1 MATRVEVDIAAKTYP
16 ETPGSKAQ
24 PVLRG
29 LRFVLDPGVITA
41 LVGPSGCGKTTM
53 LNIIAGLDREFLG
66 AVDRGVGADGGAPR
80 LAYVFQNP
88 RLLPWRTVYQNIEF
102 VLPAGTDPA
111 VIDALLQ
118 AVDLTEF
125 RDTFPNRL
133 SLGMARRVAIARA
146 FAVKPDLLLM
156 DEAFTSL
163 DEATVER
170 MRELLLDLWRAQPTT
185 VLLVTH
191 DMREAVHLAHR
202 VILLAPKPTTI
213 LNTITL
219 PDAAVRDAAAIEA
232 ALQDIRAYYR

>member
-1 MATRVEVDIAAKTYP
+1 MATKVDVDIAAKTYP
-16 ETPGSKAQ
+16 ESPGSKVQA
-24 PVLRG
+24 VLRG
-29 LRFVLDPGVITA
+29 LKFSLEAGVITA

-53 LNIIAGLDREFLG
+53 LNIIAGLDRDYSG
-66 AVDRGVGADGGAPR
+66 RIDRGAGADGAAPR

-102 VLPAGTDPA
+102 VLPTGTDPA
-111 VIDALLQ
+111 VIDALLD
-118 AVDLTEF
+118 AVDLIEF

-133 SLGMARRVAIARA
+133 SLGMSRRVAIARA

-170 MRELLLDLWRAQPTT
+170 MRDLLLDLWRAQPTT

-191 DMREAVHLAHR
+191 DMREAVLLASR
-202 VILLAPKPTTI
+202 IILLSPKPTTI
-213 LNTITL
+213 LNTLTL
-219 PDAAVRDAAAIEA
+219 PDASGRDAATVEA
-232 ALQDIRAYYR
+232 VLRDIRAYYR

>member
-1 MATRVEVDIAAKTYP
+1 MATQVDVDIAAKTYA
-16 ETPGSKAQ
+16 EAPGSRAQ
-24 PVLRG
+24 AVLRG
-29 LRFVLDPGVITA
+29 LRFVLESGVITA

-53 LNIIAGLDREFLG
+53 LNIIAGLDRDFAG
-66 AVDRGVGADGGAPR
+66 TVDRGAGADGGAPR

-102 VLPAGTDPA
+102 VLPTGTDPS
-111 VIDALLQ
+111 VIEALLD

-170 MRELLLDLWRAQPTT
+170 MRELLLDLWRANPTT

-191 DMREAVHLAHR
+191 DMREAVHLAR
-202 VILLAPKPTTI
+202 RIILLSAKPTAI

-219 PDAAVRDAAAIEA
+219 ADNARTDPAAVDAV
-232 ALQDIRAYYR
+232 LQDIRAYYR

>member
-1 MATRVEVDIAAKTYP
+1 MATRVDADIAAKTYP
-16 ETPGSKAQ
+16 EAPGSRVQA
-24 PVLRG
+24 VLRG
-29 LRFVLDPGVITA
+29 LKFSLEPGVITA

-53 LNIIAGLDREFLG
+53 LNIIAGLDRDYSG
-66 AVDRGVGADGGAPR
+66 RVDRGVGADGGPPR

-102 VLPAGTDPA
+102 VLPTGTDPA
-111 VIDALLQ
+111 VIDALLE

-170 MRELLLDLWRAQPTT
+170 MRDLLLDLWRAQPTT

-191 DMREAVHLAHR
+191 DMREAVLLASR
-202 VILLAPKPTTI
+202 IILLSPKPTTI
-213 LNTITL
+213 LNTLTL
-219 PDAAVRDAAAIEA
+219 PDASGRDTAAVEA
-232 ALQDIRAYYR
+232 VLQDIRAYYR

>member
-1 MATRVEVDIAAKTYP
+1 MATKVEIDIAAKTYR
-16 ETPGSKAQ
+16 EAAGSKAR
-24 PVLRG
+24 PVLRNV
-29 LRFVLDPGVITA
+29 RFVLEPGMITA

-53 LNIIAGLDREFLG
+53 LNIIAGLDRDYMG
-66 AVDRGVGADGGAPR
+66 HVDRGTGADGAAPR
-80 LAYVFQNP
+80 IAYVFQNP

-102 VLPAGTDPA
+102 VLPHGTDPK
-111 VIDALLQ
+111 VIDALLA

-133 SLGMARRVAIARA
+133 SLGMSRRVAIARA

-170 MRELLLDLWRAQPTT
+170 MRDLLLDLWRAQPTT

-191 DMREAVHLAHR
+191 DMREAVHLAR
-202 VILLAPKPTTI
+202 RIILLSAHPTAI

-219 PDAAVRDAAAIEA
+219 PENAATDPAQIEA
-232 ALQDIRAYYR
+232 TLQDIRAHYR

>member
-1 MATRVEVDIAAKTYP
+1 MATRVDVDIAAKTYP
-16 ETPGSKAQ
+16 ESPGSKVQA
-24 PVLRG
+24 VLRG
-29 LRFVLDPGVITA
+29 LKFSLEPGVITA

-53 LNIIAGLDREFLG
+53 LNIIAGLDRDYSG
-66 AVDRGVGADGGAPR
+66 RVDRGAGADGGTPR

-102 VLPAGTDPA
+102 VLPTGADPA
-111 VIDALLQ
+111 VIDALLE

-170 MRELLLDLWRAQPTT
+170 MRDLLLDLWRAQPTT

-191 DMREAVHLAHR
+191 DMREAVLLASR
-202 VILLAPKPTTI
+202 IILLSPKPTTI
-213 LNTITL
+213 LNTLTL
-219 PDAAVRDAAAIEA
+219 PDASGRDAAAVEA
-232 ALQDIRAYYR
+232 VLRDIRAYYR